1 MRAEATFTL
10 CFHRGSVKTLRKL
23 LCAGIAQLPLVLPA
37 QSRISGTVFDSL
49 SSRAPLANATVVLIE
64 RSRYATTDAD
74 GRFTFDS
81 VPPGRYTIG
90 FSHPVL
96 DALDLVLPLRSIKI
110 GTRDVTVR
118 LATPSEGTAY
128 ALLCPRA
135 RAAETGVI
143 LGRIRDV
150 DQNTGLAGASITTDW
165 TEFVLTGSRTRQVRQ
180 VAIATSVVGGAYFLC
195 GVPTNVP
202 LELHAELAGV
212 RVGPLAVSMNDRL
225 LQRADFALSTRDSAS
240 RVVEGRKTAQA
251 VTVIGTAQLRG
262 TLKDSDN
269 NMPIR
274 NAQIAVVGM
283 ELTALTD
290 AAGSFVLRGI
300 PAGTRTIELRS
311 IGYFPVTFTADF
323 ATNETRDTT
332 LSISWRAQNLERVT
346 VNAKEESNSL
356 MVLKGFETRRAQGM
370 GKFITQRDV
379 ERHPASSLTDVLT
392 GAGNLHIEYGTKV
405 TPMPFLRGG
414 RTGWCVPNYF
424 IDNIRYEVD
433 DKKSKPYSDL
443 TDIVKPERIKG
454 IEIYSSAGM
463 IPVQFDLTSSTGCG
477 SIVIWTY

>member
-1 MRAEATFTL
+1 M
-10 CFHRGSVKTLRKL
+10 KTLRTI
-23 LCAGIAQLPLVLPA
+23 LCACLSQLPLALFA
-37 QSRISGTVFDSL
+37 QSRLSGTVFDSL

-81 VPPGRYTIG
+81 VPLGRYTIG

-96 DALDLVLPLRSIKI
+96 DALDLVLPPRAIEI
-110 GTRDVTVR
+110 GTRDVTVL

-150 DQNTGLAGASITTDW
+150 DENTGLAGASITTDW

-180 VAIATSVVGGAYFLC
+180 VAIATSVVGGAYFLR

-240 RVVEGRKTAQA
+240 RVIEGRKTAGA
-251 VTVIGTAQLRG
+251 VAVIGTAQLRG
-262 TLKDSDN
+262 TITDSDIN
-269 NMPIR
+269 KPIR

-283 ELTALTD
+283 ELTARTD
-290 AAGSFVLRGI
+290 AAGSFLLRGI
-300 PAGTRTIELRS
+300 PAGTRTIEVRT
-311 IGYFPVTFTADF
+311 IGYFPVSFTTDF
-323 ATNETRDTT
+323 VTNAIRDTT
-332 LSISWRAQNLERVT
+332 LSISRRAQNLERVT
-346 VNAKEESNSL
+346 VKAKEQSMSL
-356 MVLKGFETRRAQGM
+356 MLREGFDTRRAQGL
-370 GKFITQRDV
+370 GKFVTQKDV
-379 ERHPASSLTDVLT
+379 ERHPASSLTDVLA
-392 GAGNLHIEYGTKV
+392 GAGNLRIEYGRDGF
-405 TPMPFLRGG
+405 PMPYLRGG
-414 RTGWCVPNYF
+414 ISGKCIPNYF
-424 IDNIRYEVD
+424 LDNMHIEVTSAGPAPG
-433 DKKSKPYSDL
+433 KKPFTDLSDF
-443 TDIVKPERIKG
+443 VKPEYIKG
-454 IEIYSSAGM
+454 IEVYSNSGT
-463 IPVQFDLTSSTGCG
+463 IPAQFDLTSSTGCG
-477 SIVIWTY
+477 SIVIWTR

>member
-1 MRAEATFTL
+1 
-10 CFHRGSVKTLRKL
+10 
-23 LCAGIAQLPLVLPA
+23 
-37 QSRISGTVFDSL
+37 
-49 SSRAPLANATVVLIE
+49 
-64 RSRYATTDAD
+64 
-74 GRFTFDS
+74 
-81 VPPGRYTIG
+81 
-90 FSHPVL
+90 
-96 DALDLVLPLRSIKI
+96 
-110 GTRDVTVR
+110 
-118 LATPSEGTAY
+118 
-128 ALLCPRA
+128 
-135 RAAETGVI
+135 
-143 LGRIRDV
+143 
-150 DQNTGLAGASITTDW
+150 
-165 TEFVLTGSRTRQVRQ
+165 
-180 VAIATSVVGGAYFLC
+180 
-195 GVPTNVP
+195 
-202 LELHAELAGV
+202 
-212 RVGPLAVSMNDRL
+212 
-225 LQRADFALSTRDSAS
+225 
-240 RVVEGRKTAQA
+240 
-251 VTVIGTAQLRG
+251 
-262 TLKDSDN
+262 
-269 NMPIR
+269 MPIR

>member
-1 MRAEATFTL
+1 
-10 CFHRGSVKTLRKL
+10 
-23 LCAGIAQLPLVLPA
+23 
-37 QSRISGTVFDSL
+37 
-49 SSRAPLANATVVLIE
+49 
-64 RSRYATTDAD
+64 
-74 GRFTFDS
+74 
-81 VPPGRYTIG
+81 
-90 FSHPVL
+90 
-96 DALDLVLPLRSIKI
+96 
-110 GTRDVTVR
+110 
-118 LATPSEGTAY
+118 
-128 ALLCPRA
+128 
-135 RAAETGVI
+135 
-143 LGRIRDV
+143 
-150 DQNTGLAGASITTDW
+150 
-165 TEFVLTGSRTRQVRQ
+165 
-180 VAIATSVVGGAYFLC
+180 
-195 GVPTNVP
+195 
-202 LELHAELAGV
+202 LAGV